1 MTEPIVL
8 VSDDGDVRVIT
19 LNRPRRRN
27 AIDLELRVR
36 LAEVIEAAMDHDQVR
51 VLVLMGAGG
60 SFCSGG
66 DISTMTRLPEQQA
79 RPRAEAAQRVIRAIW
94 HGRKPVIAAV
104 EGAAMGAGLA
114 LALACDRTVCAADAR
129 FGASFSRVG
138 LAGDMG
144 IFATLPARIGPGAA
158 RQMLMFAGQVDAAE
172 AARIGLVDAV
182 VEPGKALASALDDA
196 RLLAAGPPLALAAVK
211 SMLARWP
218 RDPFEVLADEIDHQV
233 ELFDSDDFAEG
244 VAAYHEP
251 RRPHFRAGQH
261 PVP

>member
-1 MTEPIVL
+1 MTEPVVL

-19 LNRPRRRN
+19 LNRPGRRN
-27 AIDLELRVR
+27 AIDLALRVR
-36 LAEVIEAAMDHDQVR
+36 LAEEIEAAMDHDGVR
-51 VLVLMGAGG
+51 VIVLTGAGR

-66 DISTMTRLPEQQA
+66 DISTMTRLPEHQA
-79 RPRAEAAQRVIRAIW
+79 RARAEATQRVIRALW
-94 HGRKPVIAAV
+94 HGGKPVIAAV

-114 LALACDRTVCAADAR
+114 LALACDRAVAGADAR
-129 FGASFSRVG
+129 FGTSFSRVG

-144 IFATLPARIGPGAA
+144 IFATLPGRIGPAAA
-158 RQMLMFAGQVDAAE
+158 RQMLMFARPVDAPE

-196 RLLAAGPPLALAAVK
+196 RQLAAGPPLALAAVK

-218 RDPFEVLADEIDHQV
+218 RDPFQVLEEEIDHQV

-244 VAAYHEP
+244 VAAYHE
-251 RRPHFRAGQH
+251 RRPPEFRGRRH
-261 PVP
+261 PSP